1 MPIVTISRMYAAG
14 GSSVA
19 AHVAHALGWPLL
31 DDLFVEAVAHEA
43 GVAPAEV
50 KARDERVPTLVERV
64 LGALALGSPEVL
76 PTVLDTSP
84 PISEE
89 RLLDVTRRVLE
100 EVAATG
106 PAVVVGRGAQCV
118 LAGRA
123 DALHVF
129 CHAPRQALVRR
140 ALTRMATED
149 AEAAGRVVDDMNR
162 HREQYVRTHFRR
174 DWKAVENY
182 DLCLDTHALGMDGA
196 AELVLLAARRKLGAE
211 IAVAPAATSD

>member
-1 MPIVTISRMYAAG
+1 MPIVTISRMYSAG
-14 GSSVA
+14 GSTIA
-19 AHVAHALGWPLL
+19 ARVAHALGWPLL

-50 KARDERVPTLVERV
+50 KAREERVPTLVERV

-123 DALHVF
+123 DELHVF
-129 CHAPRQALVRR
+129 CHEPRQALVRR

-174 DWKAVENY
+174 DWKAVANY